1 MLTYM
6 RKRSKSWIT
15 KFIFGAIIIVFIFW
29 GGSAYWSGEA
39 NKVAKIDRYI
49 ITQQQFA
56 KAYSDAL
63 RLYQAR
69 LGDAFTPEVLAQ
81 LDLKKTVLDQM
92 INDYIVNDEARKLG
106 VSVSDEELQ
115 EAIRTFPAF
124 QQNGQF
130 SIDSYK
136 RLLQYQRMTPAEFE
150 EQQRKALFQQ
160 RVYSM
165 ITENIIVSPQEVEAY
180 YQYQN
185 DSFNLNYL
193 AVDAKSFSKDAVVG
207 DEEAAAYY
215 EANKERYKI
224 APRIVL
230 TAVLFPVEQYFDEA
244 AVSVDEARDYY
255 DSHRQEFAEEAKI
268 HGRHILIRVPQ
279 DADQTTIDKKR
290 AAAQKIYDQ
299 VKAGGNFA
307 ELAKKYSEDPGTSA
321 AGGDIGTVP
330 QSSLP
335 ASIAEAFSG
344 MKRGEVRGPVQTAL
358 GFHVLKL
365 ENKSEAKQRSFEEV
379 SASIVERMR
388 YQRAM
393 AIARDEAGNAHME
406 LFEQGITDLADYAES
421 RGLETREIGPFAEGE
436 NIGVAG
442 SEEVARQA
450 FMLPQGEIGAV
461 VETDEGCMI
470 YMVREKIAA
479 RIPELQEIRSRVVED
494 VLTEK
499 SLEKAKEHAGDLA
512 KKTLAELNAMSPE
525 STGEFRRTSYLVPKL
540 GMIEGLQDDL
550 GSLQDPKVYTHRNTV
565 YVVWLKEKKEALAS
579 GAGENEL
586 KRIREELLLRKKEM
600 AIKAFIEEA
609 RKRHD
614 VVIDYAKIT

>member
-15 KFIFGAIIIVFIFW
+15 KFIFGAIIIVFVFW
-29 GGSAYWSGEA
+29 GGSAYWSKEA

-150 EQQRKALFQQ
+150 EQQRKAFFQQ

-185 DSFNLNYL
+185 DSFNLHYL
-193 AVDAKSFSKDAVVG
+193 SVDAQSFSKDAVVG

-215 EANKERYKI
+215 ETNKERYKI

-230 TAVLFPVEQYFDEA
+230 TAVLFPVERYFDEA

-335 ASIAEAFSG
+335 ASMAEAFSG
-344 MKRGEVRGPVQTAL
+344 MKHGEVRGPVQTAL

-365 ENKSEAKQRSFEEV
+365 EKKSEAKQRSFEEV

-388 YQRAM
+388 HQRAKI
-393 AIARDEAGNAHME
+393 IARDEAGNAHME
-406 LFEQGITDLADYAES
+406 LFEQGINDLAGYAES
-421 RGLETREIGPFAEGE
+421 KGLETREIGPFAEGE
-436 NIGVAG
+436 NIGIAG
-442 SEEVARQA
+442 SEEFVRQA
-450 FMLPQGEIGAV
+450 FTLPQGEIGAV
-461 VETDEGCMI
+461 VETDEGCII
-470 YMVREKIAA
+470 YMVKEKIAA
-479 RIPELQEIRSRVVED
+479 RIPEFQEIRSRVVED
-494 VLTEK
+494 VLAQK

-550 GSLQDPKVYTHRNTV
+550 GSLQEPKVYTHRNTV

-586 KRIREELLLRKKEM
+586 KRIREELLSRKKEM
-600 AIKAFIEEA
+600 AIEAFIEEA

>member
-15 KFIFGAIIIVFIFW
+15 KFIFGAIIIVFVFW
-29 GGSAYWSGEA
+29 GGSAYWSKEA

-130 SIDSYK
+130 SLDSYK

-150 EQQRKALFQQ
+150 EQQRKAFFQQ

-185 DSFNLNYL
+185 DSFNLHYL
-193 AVDAKSFSKDAVVG
+193 SVDAQSFSKDAVVG

-215 EANKERYKI
+215 ETNKERYKI

-230 TAVLFPVEQYFDEA
+230 TAVLFPVERYFDEA

-335 ASIAEAFSG
+335 ASMAEAFSG
-344 MKRGEVRGPVQTAL
+344 MKHGEVRGPVQTAL

-365 ENKSEAKQRSFEEV
+365 EKKSEAKQRSFEEV

-388 YQRAM
+388 HQRAKI
-393 AIARDEAGNAHME
+393 IARDEAGNAHME
-406 LFEQGITDLADYAES
+406 LFEQGINDLAGYAES
-421 RGLETREIGPFAEGE
+421 KGLETREIGPFAEGE

-442 SEEVARQA
+442 SEEFVRQA
-450 FMLPQGEIGAV
+450 FTLPQGEIGAV
-461 VETDEGCMI
+461 VETDEGCII
-470 YMVREKIAA
+470 YMVKEKIAA
-479 RIPELQEIRSRVVED
+479 RIPEFQEIRSRVVED
-494 VLTEK
+494 VLAQK

-550 GSLQDPKVYTHRNTV
+550 GSLQEPKVYTHRNTV

-586 KRIREELLLRKKEM
+586 KRIREELLSRKKEM
-600 AIKAFIEEA
+600 AIEAFIEEA

>member
-15 KFIFGAIIIVFIFW
+15 KFIFGAIIIVFVFW
-29 GGSAYWSGEA
+29 GGSAYWSKEA

-92 INDYIVNDEARKLG
+92 INDYIVDDEARKLG

-150 EQQRKALFQQ
+150 EQQRKAFFQQ

-185 DSFNLNYL
+185 DSFNLHYL
-193 AVDAKSFSKDAVVG
+193 SVDAQSFSKDAVVG

-215 EANKERYKI
+215 ETNKERYKI

-230 TAVLFPVEQYFDEA
+230 TAVLFPVERYFDEA

-335 ASIAEAFSG
+335 ASMAEAFSG
-344 MKRGEVRGPVQTAL
+344 MKHGEVRGPVQTAL

-365 ENKSEAKQRSFEEV
+365 EKKSEAKQRSFEEV

-388 YQRAM
+388 HQRAKI
-393 AIARDEAGNAHME
+393 IARDEAGNAHME
-406 LFEQGITDLADYAES
+406 LFEQGINDLAGYAES
-421 RGLETREIGPFAEGE
+421 KGLETREIGPFAEGE
-436 NIGVAG
+436 NIGIAG
-442 SEEVARQA
+442 SEEFVRQA
-450 FMLPQGEIGAV
+450 FTLPQGEIGAV
-461 VETDEGCMI
+461 VETDEGCII
-470 YMVREKIAA
+470 YMVKEKIAA
-479 RIPELQEIRSRVVED
+479 RIPEFQEIRSRVVED
-494 VLTEK
+494 VLAQK

-550 GSLQDPKVYTHRNTV
+550 GSLQEPKVYTHRNTV

-586 KRIREELLLRKKEM
+586 KRIREELLSRKKEM
-600 AIKAFIEEA
+600 AIEAFIEEA